1 MTLLTIRHFS
11 HADTDIFYHDTFQT
25 CGHWRFLSQHIPAM
39 LTLTSLTTKH
49 SSHSYNGHLGPPH
62 IPAILKP
69 TFLTA
74 THSRRFLPQ
83 PIPAVLKRISLV
95 KDIRYRMSNIGYWIL
110 DIGYWISD
118 IGYRISD
125 IGYPWSKISGYL

>member
-125 IGYPWSKISGYL
+125 ILGQRYPDIFD